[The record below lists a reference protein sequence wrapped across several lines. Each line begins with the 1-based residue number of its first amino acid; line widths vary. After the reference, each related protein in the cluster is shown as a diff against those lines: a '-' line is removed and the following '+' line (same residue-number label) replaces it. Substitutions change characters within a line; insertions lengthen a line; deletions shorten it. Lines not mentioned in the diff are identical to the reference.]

1 MGITSAPCTRL
12 RQKRVHRVPRREP
25 RKSAQDER
33 EFSREGAKQ
42 VYARLKTGIYS
53 ESMGTPLDLLTQGM
67 TGLESLLRRLN

>member
-12 RQKRVHRVPRREP
+12 RQKRVHGVPRREP

-42 VYARLKTGIYS
+42 VYARLKTGLYS
-53 ESMGTPLDLLTQGM
+53 ESMGTPLTQGM